1 MAPGKNKT
9 PSNPSASARE
19 PATERGAK
27 PAWADGLRQLYDSVV
42 DEPLPSN
49 LQDLLAQLDQDSDS
63 KSPQGGSR

>member
-1 MAPGKNKT
+1 MAPGKNKN
-9 PSNPSASARE
+9 PSNPSADKRE
-19 PATERGAK
+19 PSAERSPK